1 MFRQFENEINT
12 YLTEGVRTVSN
23 VAEEFIKSAE
33 QMKEDDGK
41 VKSLE
46 KQIQEQKKTIQKKD
60 DKITEYKEKY
70 NNLKVSKGK
79 LKEKHREVKNK
90 LATCQQELDRAEE
103 LLDSYR
109 SSGSKISKSVSLDHK
124 ETQVDLLENVYV
136 LDSSLDTPSPPPEL
150 NSKLERSIVT
160 ATDSSDDDA
169 EGGEGGVG
177 AVGTEGKDPENEV
190 VVVED
195 NLEDTVQSIVVEPE
209 DHSVKL
215 TSFLKDELTKY
226 IKENTDLTIQLQN
239 YQLKMLEL
247 EKENESLENK
257 AVEYEILV
265 GFLKSNKNF
274 WKNNFFLVL
283 LLICVYFYLL
293 PSVVKNNLLGNFINN

>member
-33 QMKEDDGK
+33 QMKEGDGK

-46 KQIQEQKKTIQKKD
+46 KQIQDQKKTIQKKD
-60 DKITEYKEKY
+60 DKINEYKEKY
-70 NNLKVSKGK
+70 NNLKTSKSK

-109 SSGSKISKSVSLDHK
+109 SSGSQRKTSKSVSRDHK
-124 ETQVDLLENVYV
+124 ETQVDLLENVYI

-150 NSKLERSIVT
+150 DSKLERSIVT

-169 EGGEGGVG
+169 EGAVG
-177 AVGTEGKDPENEV
+177 AEGKDPENDV

-209 DHSVKL
+209 EHSVKF
-215 TSFLKDELTKY
+215 TSYLKEELTKY
-226 IKENTDLTIQLQN
+226 IKENTDLTIKLQN

-247 EKENESLENK
+247 EKENESLETQ
-257 AVEYEILV
+257 AEEYEMLVDILQN
-265 GFLKSNKNF
+265 NKNF
-274 WKNNFFLVL
+274 WKNNFLLVL